1 MVVFPLSQF
10 ICPHPKGQFEGEGG
24 GEALFGPNGPDFPL
38 SLMFS
43 FPNIIHPI
51 TFPGVQNFVAINSQ
65 ETSAHGLP
73 SVSWDVLFALTVGLH
88 FIFGSVG
95 IVVGQKVVVVVRI
108 FLIWGVCF
116 LYSFVFEKDH
126 DRLVHP
132 RRASERAFWIR
143 LY

>member
-10 ICPHPKGQFEGEGG
+10 ICPHPKGQIEGEGG
-24 GEALFGPNGPDFPL
+24 REALFGPNGPDFLL

-43 FPNIIHPI
+43 FPKIIHPV

-126 DRLVHP
+126 DRP
-132 RRASERAFWIR
+132 SPSETSK
-143 LY
+143 